1 MSLQPSKLSAHKA
14 NTMDTITLATLGTLA
29 TPANA
34 AVASNIGADDINI
47 AAEIEAAAKRQLKGT
62 YSHHLGT
69 DACLQLDP
77 AKLIPKVCAVIKS
90 KRGLGE
96 NKLPEAVHKEV
107 CDKVFE
113 YVNNVFKQRVQ
124 PHANL
129 TYKKT
134 PVFRKAHEVS
144 PVAIKHTY
152 SSIQEIS
159 FKEQRFLLN
168 TRVNEARRKL
178 ENAIQ
183 ANIAERIT
191 KCQRALDTAETM
203 LATLANSEAVAAGQ
217 Q

>member
-14 NTMDTITLATLGTLA
+14 NTMDITLATLGTLA

-62 YSHHLGT
+62 YSHHLGA

-113 YVNNVFKQRVQ
+113 YVTNVFKQRVQ